1 MWLPILMVGD
11 VEKITKKKL
20 KWAGVFQQKN
30 DPLAYFSSGRLVVF
44 VGTCI
49 KGERLTGKMLAIAK
63 QQRECPPA
71 TKKSLLKSR
80 RKIVTNH
87 QLNRTSLNS

>member
-1 MWLPILMVGD
+1 MGWCVS
-11 VEKITKKKL
+11 T
-20 KWAGVFQQKN
+20 KN

-49 KGERLTGKMLAIAK
+49 KGERMTGKMLAIAK

-71 TKKSLLKSR
+71 TKN
-80 RKIVTNH
+80 VY
-87 QLNRTSLNS
+87 